1 MWQCVTNGNK
11 RGADWPLVITLVGSP
26 LFTGDG
32 AQSTSAVID
41 DPPAKGIK
49 WGLYISAAE
58 NLPPTPPDQEP
69 PLLSSTE
76 QRYCSSCQRE
86 TNHVVVLVDKSFG
99 QQLTPEQKRKAFI
112 KDFITGWAAGPF
124 LANMDRFERHAIC
137 ENCGKKVIDE

>member
-1 MWQCVTNGNK
+1 MKDC
-11 RGADWPLVITLVGSP
+11 
-26 LFTGDG
+26 

-49 WGLYISAAE
+49 WERHIFAAE
-58 NLPPTPPDQEP
+58 SQLPTPPDQEP

-76 QRYCSSCQRE
+76 QRYCPSCQRE
-86 TNHVVVLVDKSFG
+86 TNHVVVLVDKTFG
-99 QQLTPEQKRKAFI
+99 QQLTPEQKCKAFI

-137 ENCGKKVIDE
+137 ENCGNKVIDES

>member
-1 MWQCVTNGNK
+1 M
-11 RGADWPLVITLVGSP
+11 ITLVGSP

-32 AQSTSAVID
+32 AQFASAVID
-41 DPPAKGIK
+41 DLPAEGIK
-49 WGLYISAAE
+49 WGCYISAAE
-58 NLPPTPPDQEP
+58 NLPPTPPDKEP

-76 QRYCSSCQRE
+76 QRVCPSCQRE

-112 KDFITGWAAGPF
+112 KDFITGWASGPF

-137 ENCGKKVIDE
+137 EHCGNKVIDE

>member
-11 RGADWPLVITLVGSP
+11 RGADWPLVISFVGSP
-26 LFTGDG
+26 LFIGDG

-41 DPPAKGIK
+41 DLPEKGIK
-49 WGLYISAAE
+49 WGHYISAAE
-58 NLPPTPPDQEP
+58 NLQPTLPDKEP

-76 QRYCSSCQRE
+76 KRFCPHCQRE
-86 TNHVVVLVDKSFG
+86 TNHVGVLVDKSFG
-99 QQLTPEQKRKAFI
+99 KQPTPEQKRKAFI

-137 ENCGKKVIDE
+137 EKCGNKVIDE

>member
-1 MWQCVTNGNK
+1 MLASLLI
-11 RGADWPLVITLVGSP
+11 R
-26 LFTGDG
+26 DG
-32 AQSTSAVID
+32 AKSISAVID
-41 DPPAKGIK
+41 DLPEKGIK
-49 WGLYISAAE
+49 WGRHISAAE
-58 NLPPTPPDQEP
+58 KPLPPPDKEP

-76 QRYCSSCQRE
+76 QRFCSSCQRE

-137 ENCGKKVIDE
+137 ENCGNKVIDE

>member
-1 MWQCVTNGNK
+1 MTNGNK
-11 RGADWPLVITLVGSP
+11 RGADWPLVITLAGSP
-26 LFTGDG
+26 LFIGDG

-41 DPPAKGIK
+41 DLPEKGIK
-49 WGLYISAAE
+49 WGHYISAAE
-58 NLPPTPPDQEP
+58 NLQPTLPDKEP

-76 QRYCSSCQRE
+76 KRFCPHCQRE

-99 QQLTPEQKRKAFI
+99 KQPTPEQKRKAFI

-137 ENCGKKVIDE
+137 EKCGNKVIDE

>member
-11 RGADWPLVITLVGSP
+11 RGADWPLMITLVGSP

-32 AQSTSAVID
+32 AQFASAVID
-41 DPPAKGIK
+41 DLPAEGIK
-49 WGLYISAAE
+49 WGCYISAAE
-58 NLPPTPPDQEP
+58 NLPPTPPDKEP

-76 QRYCSSCQRE
+76 QRVCPSCQRE

-112 KDFITGWAAGPF
+112 KDFITGWASGPF

-137 ENCGKKVIDE
+137 EHCGNKVIDE

>member
-1 MWQCVTNGNK
+1 MTNGNK
-11 RGADWPLVITLVGSP
+11 RGADWPLVITLAGSP
-26 LFTGDG
+26 LFIGDG

-41 DPPAKGIK
+41 DLPEKGIK
-49 WGLYISAAE
+49 WGHYISAAE
-58 NLPPTPPDQEP
+58 NLQPTLPDKEP

-76 QRYCSSCQRE
+76 KRVCPHCQRE

-99 QQLTPEQKRKAFI
+99 KQPTPEQKRNAFI

-137 ENCGKKVIDE
+137 EKCGNKVIDE

>member
-1 MWQCVTNGNK
+1 M
-11 RGADWPLVITLVGSP
+11 ITLAGSP
-26 LFTGDG
+26 LFIGDG

-41 DPPAKGIK
+41 DLPEKGIK
-49 WGLYISAAE
+49 WGHYISAAE
-58 NLPPTPPDQEP
+58 NLQPTLPDKEP

-76 QRYCSSCQRE
+76 KRVCPHCQRE

-99 QQLTPEQKRKAFI
+99 KQPTPEQKRNAFI

-137 ENCGKKVIDE
+137 EKCGNKVIDE

>member
-1 MWQCVTNGNK
+1 MTNGNK
-11 RGADWPLVITLVGSP
+11 RGADWPLVISLVGSP

-41 DPPAKGIK
+41 DLPAEGIK
-49 WGLYISAAE
+49 WGCYISAAN

-124 LANMDRFERHAIC
+124 LANMDRFERHVIC
-137 ENCGKKVIDE
+137 ENCGNKVIDE

>member
-1 MWQCVTNGNK
+1 M
-11 RGADWPLVITLVGSP
+11 ITSVGSP
-26 LFTGDG
+26 LVTGDN

-41 DPPAKGIK
+41 DPPEKGIK
-49 WGLYISAAE
+49 WGRCISAAE
-58 NLPPTPPDQEP
+58 SLLPTLPDKES

-76 QRYCSSCQRE
+76 QRYCPSCQRE

-99 QQLTPEQKRKAFI
+99 KQPTPEQKRKAFI

-137 ENCGKKVIDE
+137 EKCGNKVIDE

>member
-1 MWQCVTNGNK
+1 DK
-11 RGADWPLVITLVGSP
+11 
-26 LFTGDG
+26 
-32 AQSTSAVID
+32 
-41 DPPAKGIK
+41 
-49 WGLYISAAE
+49 
-58 NLPPTPPDQEP
+58 EP

-76 QRYCSSCQRE
+76 KRFCSSCQRE

-137 ENCGKKVIDE
+137 ENCGNKVIDE